1 MKGLL
6 GAFFAQVVIIT
17 YRSMSSNGIKTGKG
31 GTAPIPAPLPS
42 RYVAAAVVYGGLA
55 LAPSSMAPVTTL
67 VGWGLVVANLLGAP
81 LTSGTKAKTPTPA
94 IAPKTATAS
103 TK

>member
-17 YRSMSSNGIKTGKG
+17 YRSVHGGVKTPT
-31 GTAPIPAPLPS
+31 TAPLPAPLPA
-42 RYVAAAVVYGGLA
+42 RYVAAAGVYGA
-55 LAPSSMAPVTTL
+55 LAIVPSSLAPVASL

-81 LTSGTKAKTPTPA
+81 LTATKPAVKTPTLTTKKP
-94 IAPKTATAS
+94 TAA
-103 TK
+103 KK